1 MANFEIRVI
10 NRETARNEGFVQL
23 EFSSNIQQKLTI
35 KDVRFYPNHTQEK
48 KTTIDTVFLGEKA
61 KIRTFTFGNDK
72 EYERLEFLI
81 KQEGTKGWIVSID
94 LKSDMPPKIEESP
107 FQVL

>member
-1 MANFEIRVI
+1 MSGFIR
-10 NRETARNEGFVQL
+10 
-23 EFSSNIQQKLTI
+23 TI
-35 KDVRFYPNHTQEK
+35 PRKRRLP
-48 KTTIDTVFLGEKA
+48 IDTVFLGEKA

-81 KQEGTKGWIVSID
+81 KQEGTKGWIVSVN
-94 LKSDMPPKIEESP
+94 LKADTPPKIEESP